1 RGHAGR
7 IAPVRRRAPGPPHRR
22 PLQPPPPRRSH
33 RHLPRPRLHL
43 TRSYLVG
50 AAVLGP
56 LEIPVLLFQGA
67 AANIPQTKCGYTR
80 RNTGRPAPFQSRT
93 KPPIR
98 ADSGIGCIRAPPRA
112 CTHMATP
119 NSAIPPMH
127 RQTCVTHGAH
137 RLSRAVSTPAMNSV
151 SKMNAANITSR
162 QGTNRKINGP
172 GNTGPLDRR
181 PMLCFQ
187 SLSRKRSE
195 KYAWAPNDRIMQTA
209 STVRAANIDV
219 ITAVTSV
226 PPRPRFG

>member
-80 RNTGRPAPFQSRT
+80 RNTGGLAPFQRRT
-93 KPPIR
+93 KTTIKANR
-98 ADSGIGCIRAPPRA
+98 GNGGFRAPPPA
-112 CTHMATP
+112 YTH
-119 NSAIPPMH
+119 
-127 RQTCVTHGAH
+127 
-137 RLSRAVSTPAMNSV
+137 
-151 SKMNAANITSR
+151 
-162 QGTNRKINGP
+162 
-172 GNTGPLDRR
+172 
-181 PMLCFQ
+181 
-187 SLSRKRSE
+187 
-195 KYAWAPNDRIMQTA
+195 
-209 STVRAANIDV
+209 
-219 ITAVTSV
+219 
-226 PPRPRFG
+226 